1 MWIDFPPNPSI
12 ITGISW
18 KPTSRRRL
26 RALGSAD
33 RSGVSPSHSKYL
45 FFFWRGAAQLWG
57 HFMCQSLRSHSGTTS
72 KPILAPLSSLTWLLD
87 PKNAQTEKCD
97 VGQFTAVVSL
107 KKVEFFCW
115 KHIRLGYRLTSA
127 FVLPFLFKHTGKF
140 GKVEEK
146 KRKRAAVI
154 RAWQKINAWVCHFF
168 VGFFPPFF
176 LWSSSQE
183 QFVKWLTRWVTHSI

>member
-26 RALGSAD
+26 RALGSSD
-33 RSGVSPSHSKYL
+33 RSGVSPTHSKYL

-57 HFMCQSLRSHSGTTS
+57 HFMCQSLRSHSGMTS

-97 VGQFTAVVSL
+97 VGQITAVVWR
-107 KKVEFFCW
+107 KVEFFYW
-115 KHIRLGYRLTSA
+115 KHTIPGYRATSA
-127 FVLPFLFKHTGKF
+127 VVLPVLFKRPGTV
-140 GKVEEK
+140 GKVGK
-146 KRKRAAVI
+146 KGHSYKGLAENRCLSFLC
-154 RAWQKINAWVCHFF
+154 WLFF
-168 VGFFPPFF
+168 SF
-176 LWSSSQE
+176 LWSYSQE
-183 QFVKWLTRWVTHSI
+183 QFVKWLARWVIHSI